1 MQRCTGEL
9 EASWLCKGCS
19 ITSPPHAVVSPQQI
33 HLQELFI
40 LVRDEQKHF
49 TDATFSS
56 EVSNEISHNALCL
69 LLREKMSLHPL
80 LALSKIH
87 I

>member
-9 EASWLCKGCS
+9 RASWLCKGCS
-19 ITSPPHAVVSPQQI
+19 ITSPPHTVVSPQQI

-40 LVRDEQKHF
+40 LARDEQKHF
-49 TDATFSS
+49 TDVTFSS

-69 LLREKMSLHPL
+69 LLRGETSLHPL